1 MVASLVILEGLLSV
15 DNAMVL
21 AIMVKHLPEEQ
32 QTIALRAGLFGA
44 YAGRGLMLVCASLI
58 IQNPW
63 LKLAGGSYLIWLMVS
78 NLGQAG
84 EGEGED
90 EVKAVKGGFWATVL
104 AVELADLAF
113 SIDNVAAAVAM
124 SDQLW
129 AVLTGVA
136 IGILAMR
143 FVAGLFLKLT
153 NKYPILEP
161 IAYLLVGWV
170 GILLVLEEQGI
181 FSADE
186 LTKFISIFAIIF
198 GGLAYSQVA
207 PLQRVLQP
215 GVNYVGQLFG
225 NVYELTTDVLA
236 VKRLFTQPVS
246 YVREV
251 ASDVVE
257 LAAGLVSP
265 VTQIF
270 VSKPASESTVDVDAE
285 TIAAGTQP
293 ELPDLSKLTDSTV
306 IDVTAVAVRV
316 EDTVGGATQ
325 GSEASSDIVEASNT
339 QSAGDSL
346 YPVVAKYKKLVE
358 SSKLS

>member
-1 MVASLVILEGLLSV
+1 MASLVILEGLLSV

-21 AIMVKHLPEEQ
+21 AVMVKHLPEDQ
-32 QTIALRAGLFGA
+32 QNLALRAGYLGA
-44 YAGRGLMLVCASLI
+44 VGGRCLMLLCASFI

-63 LKLAGGSYLIWLMVS
+63 LKLAGGAYLIWMMVS

-84 EGEGED
+84 DGEEES
-90 EVKAVKGGFWATVL
+90 EVKASKGGFWATVF
-104 AVELADLAF
+104 AVEMADLAF

-124 SDQLW
+124 SDKLW
-129 AVLTGVA
+129 AVFTGVA

-143 FVAGLFLKLT
+143 FVAGWFIELT

-161 IAYLLVGWV
+161 IAYLLVGYV
-170 GILLVLEEQGI
+170 GALLVLEEQGI
-181 FSADE
+181 YSADE
-186 LTKFISIFAIIF
+186 ITKFIGIFAII
-198 GGLAYSQVA
+198 GSGLAYSQFA
-207 PLQRVLQP
+207 PVKTITKP
-215 GVNYVGQLFG
+215 VVNYVGQLFG

-293 ELPDLSKLTDSTV
+293 ELLDLAKLTDSTV